1 MEIIY
6 AIFYTL
12 GIMLLINHFEETIC
26 ACILRLKGLS
36 ETEAE
41 VVGFGI
47 NNVYPYN
54 RGGFDYRSRSL
65 VQVKYQ
71 LDCKIYTRFIYRDK
85 NDWLHDKIKV
95 LVHPETG
102 CVARSGM
109 RRTYYNCSRFTKNS
123 ILIMGGIGWLLDVG
137 MILLTLWMIVTHDG
151 SLIFVFLYSLVVTA
165 IGIFVSYHLM
175 MGEQER
181 IDKHGFT
188 LGGI

>member
-12 GIMLLINHFEETIC
+12 GIMLLISDYEEYLF
-26 ACILRLKGLS
+26 ACILRIKGNQV
-36 ETEAE
+36 TEAE
-41 VVGFGI
+41 IIGFA
-47 NNVYPYN
+47 NNFVWPYQN
-54 RGGFDYRSRSL
+54 GAFAYRTRTL
-65 VQVKYQ
+65 VKIKYRA
-71 LDCKIYTRFIYRDK
+71 DSKEYTRFIYRDRD
-85 NDWLHDKIKV
+85 DWLHDKIKV
-95 LVHPETG
+95 LVHPDTG
-102 CVARSGM
+102 CVARCGV

-137 MILLTLWMIVTHDG
+137 MILLALWMIVTHDG
-151 SLIFVFLYSLVVTA
+151 SLLFVFLYSLVVTA

-188 LGGI
+188 L